1 MTQRVLQRVE
11 ERRVDE
17 QPAPGDRRREAP
29 GHRAGGEEREVER
42 IDDRPDPEG
51 REHQQVGRQEAVG
64 GGGARSHGS
73 APPAA
78 ARAAAGAA
86 RRVAHSA
93 IGRPVTSSICLAAS
107 SSAAWALSKPPF
119 RYCGLH
125 HLHDL
130 VGVAEE
136 RRAADR
142 LDLVE
147 RAEHHLPD
155 RLVAPERQR
164 LLDERILERGE
175 ERGHE
180 AVLPQHRHL
189 ALVGAERVVRRR
201 PRPPPCCRS
210 SPGSPATSRRGWR
223 RAGRR
228 RSCSAS
234 GRRPTCRPG
243 PRARWCG
250 SCPRTR
256 RRRAGSP
263 RCRRCSTGSSRP
275 SSPRSSARR
284 RPSP

>member
-1 MTQRVLQRVE
+1 MPV
-11 ERRVDE
+11 
-17 QPAPGDRRREAP
+17 PPP
-29 GHRAGGEEREVER
+29 
-42 IDDRPDPEG
+42 
-51 REHQQVGRQEAVG
+51 VGRG
-64 GGGARSHGS
+64 PGARRG
-73 APPAA
+73 
-78 ARAAAGAA
+78 RGA
-86 RRVAHSA
+86 AHSA
-93 IGRPVTSSICLAAS
+93 IGRPVTSAICLAAS
-107 SSAAWALSKPPF
+107 SSAAWALVEVAVQI
-119 RYCGLH
+119 RGLH

-155 RLVAPERQR
+155 LLVAPERQR
-164 LLDERILERGE
+164 LLHERVLERGE
-175 ERGHE
+175 ERRHE

-210 SPGSPATSRRGWR
+210 SPGWPATSRRGWR

-243 PRARWCG
+243 PRARCCG

-256 RRRAGSP
+256 RRRAGSR

-275 SSPRSSARR
+275 SSPRSAGRR
-284 RPSP
+284 RRSP